1 MSLEIEL
8 TNDNLAN
15 FARSRDALEAFY
27 NSVNNG
33 QMRLALEVFAEILPV
48 LTQKIADLE
57 KLASSEAVEKKL
69 TEKETT
75 LPEDKPKTKAN
86 KSLDSDSKDQ
96 TLEA

>member
-48 LTQKIADLE
+48 LTDKISELE
-57 KLASSEAVEKKL
+57 KLVLSEVTEKKL

-75 LPEDKPKTKAN
+75 LTEDKSKVKASKT
-86 KSLDSDSKDQ
+86 LDSSSKEQ
-96 TLEA
+96 AIEA